1 MIDFGKFYDRS
12 ILLLGNPFG
21 TNCFIFICYRS
32 NEQINILI
40 LKALFLKEYDWPRG
54 QYFLNIF
61 PKCFPNACT
70 VTP

>member
-32 NEQINILI
+32 NEICVESPFLLI
-40 LKALFLKEYDWPRG
+40 LK
-54 QYFLNIF
+54 
-61 PKCFPNACT
+61 
-70 VTP
+70 